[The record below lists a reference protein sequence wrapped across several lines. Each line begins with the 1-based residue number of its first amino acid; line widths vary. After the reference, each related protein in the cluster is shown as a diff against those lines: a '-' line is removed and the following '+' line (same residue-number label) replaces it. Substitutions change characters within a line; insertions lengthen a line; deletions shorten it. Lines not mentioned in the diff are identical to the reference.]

1 MISVAVGEMLW
12 LFSCSQ
18 IRGRPEERDA
28 CVEGGSG
35 RERSVDVAGM
45 GWVEV
50 QRFCGSPFFTPLGAK
65 PVLASGEGYI
75 CLWLCPPLFSSV
87 LPQLY

>member
-1 MISVAVGEMLW
+1 MMSAAVGEMLW
-12 LFSCSQ
+12 LFSCSR
-18 IRGRPEERDA
+18 IGGRPGERGA
-28 CVEGGSG
+28 CVEGGSDQ
-35 RERSVDVAGM
+35 ERLVDVAGI

-50 QRFCGSPFFTPLGAK
+50 QRFCRSPFLPPLGTK
-65 PVLASGEGYI
+65 PVLASGGGYI